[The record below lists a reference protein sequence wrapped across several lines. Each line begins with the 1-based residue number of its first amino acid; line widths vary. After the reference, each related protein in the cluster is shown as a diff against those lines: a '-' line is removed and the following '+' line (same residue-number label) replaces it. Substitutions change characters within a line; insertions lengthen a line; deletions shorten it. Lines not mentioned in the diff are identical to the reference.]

1 MLTAPPETRV
11 LSLVAMT
18 ALLAAGCG
26 GGGSGDAGNSPANLS
41 LSLSPKSISVSATV
55 AQSAPLAS
63 FQASIV
69 GGQPGQK
76 VYLTGKYST
85 NGIASVNDASG
96 SQPISI
102 NIQFKSPSSLATG
115 VYTDTVEI
123 SACSDQAC
131 TQQISNSPQQV
142 QVQYTVNG
150 TLVKLI
156 SLSPSTA
163 VARGAAFNLAVNGS
177 NFTQGS
183 QVLWNNSLR
192 TTTYVSP
199 GELTAQITAA
209 DIAMA
214 GSIPVSVNDAVNGAS
229 NSLPFTIQSGPLS
242 LSSISP
248 SNVTVGGTGF
258 TLTVLGGG
266 LHGQFYRE
274 LEWRLTPDHLRR
286 RQRTAD
292 ANCRGR
298 YRGARY
304 CVGDRARPQQQPG
317 HDIAAN
323 ADDIRRVHRCSGLSD
338 EPRAYGRR

>member
-1 MLTAPPETRV
+1 MLTAPLDTRV

-102 NIQFKSPSSLATG
+102 NIQFKSPSSLAAG

-131 TQQISNSPQQV
+131 TQQISNSPQRV
-142 QVQYTVNG
+142 QVQYTVRHFG
-150 TLVKLI
+150 E
-156 SLSPSTA
+156 A
-163 VARGAAFNLAVNGS
+163 DLAQSIDG
-177 NFTQGS
+177 GC
-183 QVLWNNSLR
+183 
-192 TTTYVSP
+192 P
-199 GELTAQITAA
+199 G
-209 DIAMA
+209 
-214 GSIPVSVNDAVNGAS
+214 
-229 NSLPFTIQSGPLS
+229 
-242 LSSISP
+242 
-248 SNVTVGGTGF
+248 
-258 TLTVLGGG
+258 
-266 LHGQFYRE
+266 
-274 LEWRLTPDHLRR
+274 
-286 RQRTAD
+286 
-292 ANCRGR
+292 
-298 YRGARY
+298 
-304 CVGDRARPQQQPG
+304 
-317 HDIAAN
+317 
-323 ADDIRRVHRCSGLSD
+323 RCL
-338 EPRAYGRR
+338 